1 VVLIKRI
8 HSGLGNQRLRV
19 YVDDSLVGEWQI
31 DCATEQLQNFQNPR
45 RGMALANTQVNDR
58 ASYPDWQYWLE
69 PMYVI
74 PEKYT
79 SGSQIKL
86 KLVTIEGP
94 VDSFSYFVYQ

>member
-1 VVLIKRI
+1 
-8 HSGLGNQRLRV
+8 
-19 YVDDSLVGEWQI
+19 
-31 DCATEQLQNFQNPR
+31 
-45 RGMALANTQVNDR
+45 
-58 ASYPDWQYWLE
+58 
-69 PMYVI
+69 MYVI